1 MSAPLSLRSRYL
13 TREPDRQARI
23 RLLCFHHAG
32 GGASAYTGWQHGLG
46 DDVAVVPVQLPGRE
60 GRIGEPRFQ
69 EMEALVDELTE
80 ELDAVLDQPFA
91 VYGHSMGALVAYNVV
106 RRLFRT
112 GRPLPE
118 VLLVGA
124 YPAPHRP
131 PALGELPELP
141 DDELTRVLLE
151 LGGMSESILAYPEWL
166 TAALDM
172 VRDDLRVCR
181 SHDRA
186 FLPRLPFPIEVFS
199 GRSDPLMQ
207 GVEPERWL
215 EHTRAGFRVHR
226 LPGGHF
232 FTRESTE
239 EFLGLLKGS
248 LDDALGPVRRS
259 TAS

>member
-1 MSAPLSLRSRYL
+1 MSTPLPLRSRYL
-13 TREPDRQARI
+13 AREPARHARI

-32 GGASAYTGWQHGLG
+32 GGASAYAGWHQGLG

-60 GRIGEPRFQ
+60 TRNSEPRFRT
-69 EMEALVDELTE
+69 MEPLIDELVA
-80 ELDAVLDQPFA
+80 ELDGVLDQPFA
-91 VYGHSMGALVAYNVV
+91 LYGHSMGALVAYNLA
-106 RRLFRT
+106 RRLHRT
-112 GRPLPE
+112 GGPLPE

-131 PALGELPELP
+131 PALGELPDLP
-141 DDELTRVLLE
+141 DDELTRVLLD

-166 TAALDM
+166 TAALDT

-181 SHDRA
+181 SHDRG
-186 FLPRLPFPIEVFS
+186 FLPRLPFPIEVFT

-207 GVEPERWL
+207 GAEPERWL
-215 EHTRAGFRVHR
+215 DHTRAGFRVHR

-232 FTRESTE
+232 FTRQSTGE
-239 EFLGLLKGS
+239 LLALLRGS
-248 LDDALGPVRRS
+248 LGDALAPARRS